1 VEHPLDQYVWDVRYA
16 KAPVVRFHDGNTD
29 GDYDGGTQE
38 GDNTLYYTHD
48 ANWNTTAV
56 VDQATGEVAERY
68 YYDAYGQAH
77 FADDSWTEI
86 EWDDSLQN
94 EVLYG
99 GYAFEAESGL
109 YHTDAR
115 EYHCTLGRFVQV
127 DPLGLAAGP
136 NVYAYCNDSPADTV
150 DPSGLEPDWAKAATG
165 IMMVA
170 LSAMQ
175 TQAAISLGGSVFGML
190 GVTAGYGG
198 FAAGMAMIVSAFSPD
213 PRLDQVAEAGA
224 MIQLAAST
232 PEFGASVIA
241 AGGSMLRRAGAVLNG
256 GVRSVNPT
264 VSGRAGI
271 TEIPFKSGDIIVK
284 ELTTSKGPLEM
295 AAETVIDG
303 RTLHLKDIAVYPKGA
318 GSLQL
323 GPREVMALRSQLAA
337 EAKAMGFERLRIT
350 GTRLTGANPGKTV
363 DIAIEL
369 KELGK

>member
-1 VEHPLDQYVWDVRYA
+1 MEHPLDQYVWDVRYA

-29 GDYDGGTQE
+29 GDYDGGAQE
-38 GDNTLYYTHD
+38 GDNALYYTHD

-56 VDQATGEVAERY
+56 VAQATGAVAERY
-68 YYDAYGQAH
+68 FYDAYGQAH
-77 FADDSWTEI
+77 FADDSWDEI
-86 EWDDSLQN
+86 QWSGSLQN

-99 GYAFEAESGL
+99 GYGLDAESGL

-198 FAAGMAMIVSAFSPD
+198 FAAGMAMIVSAFRPD
-213 PRLDQVAEAGA
+213 PRLDQVAETGA
-224 MIQLAAST
+224 MIQLVASA
-232 PEFGASVIA
+232 PAFGASVIA
-241 AGGSMLRRAGAVLNG
+241 AGRSMLRRGGAVFN
-256 GVRSVNPT
+256 GVRVAEQQ
-264 VSGRAGI
+264 VA
-271 TEIPFKSGDIIVK
+271 FK
-284 ELTTSKGPLEM
+284 TAH
-295 AAETVIDG
+295 AARHLQGTGLASETVES
-303 RTLHLKDIAVYPKGA
+303 A
-318 GSLQL
+318 
-323 GPREVMALRSQLAA
+323 
-337 EAKAMGFERLRIT
+337 IT
-350 GTRLTGANPGKTV
+350 GQIQQAARGATATGEFWGRVTVQEQVIEYHAFTLPDKTISV
-363 DIAIEL
+363 GTYYIPR
-369 KELGK
+369 

>member
-1 VEHPLDQYVWDVRYA
+1 M
-16 KAPVVRFHDGNTD
+16 RFHDGNTD
-29 GDYDGGTQE
+29 GDYDGGTEE

-56 VDQATGEVAERY
+56 VAEATGAVAERY
-68 YYDAYGQAH
+68 FYDAYGQAH
-77 FADDSWTEI
+77 FCNPSTWAEI
-86 EWDDSLQN
+86 QWSGSLQN

-99 GYAFEAESGL
+99 GYGLDAESGL

-213 PRLDQVAEAGA
+213 PRLDQVAETGA

-232 PEFGASVIA
+232 PAFGASVIA
-241 AGGSMLRRAGAVLNG
+241 AGGSMLRRAGAVFN
-256 GVRSVNPT
+256 GVRSANPT
-264 VSGRAGI
+264 GALDTIAEGQRLSTYRLSQPGETFLRYETGNPAFSRVTAQGGLAPGTFVAPSSEGVLPQSALNLRYNLLSP
-271 TEIPFKSGDIIVK
+271 EIPRVGVFQVSPPPGTWVV
-284 ELTTSKGPLEM
+284 GPRSVVGGLGGEAM
-295 AAETVIDG
+295 FPFGA
-303 RTLHLKDIAVYPKGA
+303 PA
-318 GSLQL
+318 GSV
-323 GPREVMALRSQLAA
+323 GPAMPVPLR
-337 EAKAMGFERLRIT
+337 
-350 GTRLTGANPGKTV
+350 
-363 DIAIEL
+363 
-369 KELGK
+369 

>member
-1 VEHPLDQYVWDVRYA
+1 
-16 KAPVVRFHDGNTD
+16 VV
-29 GDYDGGTQE
+29 
-38 GDNTLYYTHD
+38 
-48 ANWNTTAV
+48 A
-56 VDQATGEVAERY
+56 QATGAVAERY

-213 PRLDQVAEAGA
+213 PRLDQVAETGA

-232 PEFGASVIA
+232 PAFGASVIA

-271 TEIPFKSGDIIVK
+271 TEGITGDFN
-284 ELTTSKGPLEM
+284 LTKTVAGHLDRPYVNSPLTIREIM
-295 AAETVIDG
+295 AG
-303 RTLHLKDIAVYPKGA
+303 GKPIADPGGVPG
-318 GSLQL
+318 
-323 GPREVMALRSQLAA
+323 ALRWDVPGAFNGSNGTWQLVV
-337 EAKAMGFERLRIT
+337 EPKTNTVLHFVFEGAK
-350 GTRLTGANPGKTV
+350 
-363 DIAIEL
+363 
-369 KELGK
+369 